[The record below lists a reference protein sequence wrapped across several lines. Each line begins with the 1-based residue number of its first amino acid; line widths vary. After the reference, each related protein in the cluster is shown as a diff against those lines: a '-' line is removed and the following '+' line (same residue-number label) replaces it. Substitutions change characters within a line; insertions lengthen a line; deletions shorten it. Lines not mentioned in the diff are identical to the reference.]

1 MRSAPGFSELVFY
14 AKRFV
19 PSYVMWGTCISTAS
33 GPGMSNTSPQGYFIK
48 RLHGLGVSSKFSWAV
63 ARRAVKV
70 DAVFCLDNLETIG
83 KAVYANILVAIVE
96 MPDRS
101 LAKVR
106 HRRSFCTG
114 DT

>member
-48 RLHGLGVSSKFSWAV
+48 RLHGLGGIIKVQLGSRTKSSES
-63 ARRAVKV
+63 
-70 DAVFCLDNLETIG
+70 
-83 KAVYANILVAIVE
+83 
-96 MPDRS
+96 
-101 LAKVR
+101 
-106 HRRSFCTG
+106 
-114 DT
+114 